1 MAATIRT
8 ADQRL
13 SHSADGYVTDI
24 AYTRHHHATLDPGR
38 AILVAERA
46 GRSRPA
52 IQYAC
57 ELGFGQG
64 LSLAIHSSASDTEW
78 WGVDVLPQH
87 VEFARSLIDDPRARE
102 RVVCANFEQFDS
114 RDDLPCF
121 DFIALHGVW
130 SWVSAQNRARIAAF
144 IDRRLAPNGIVYLGY
159 NALPGWGP
167 VLSLRELLVATA
179 SQANSARLEDRIE
192 AALRFAARVV
202 ASNPRILDSQP
213 AFERQL
219 REIHSKKKSYLAHE
233 YFNRDW
239 HPMHF
244 AQVAAELVPL
254 GLSYLG
260 QADFSD
266 SYDQWRLTE
275 GQRELLATVDDPL
288 LRETARDVILD
299 RRFRRDYWVRSE
311 AAPASASYSRLETR
325 LWIPPALRSVDTTT
339 PAEVTKWLASLGAPG
354 SMVTRSIET
363 TAEHAAL
370 GYALGQGLVELARE
384 PTETQAN
391 KAAVAKINRR
401 ILDRVPEDGEMSVLA
416 SHLSGSGV
424 ELGWWTL
431 ALLAAMRVDEYVDAV
446 IHRVLAQA
454 EQLGIA
460 LSRQGFALTPEETG
474 NELRAR
480 HAALLAQRNVINGS
494 FAI

>member
-1 MAATIRT
+1 
-8 ADQRL
+8 
-13 SHSADGYVTDI
+13 
-24 AYTRHHHATLDPGR
+24 
-38 AILVAERA
+38 
-46 GRSRPA
+46 
-52 IQYAC
+52 
-57 ELGFGQG
+57 
-64 LSLAIHSSASDTEW
+64 
-78 WGVDVLPQH
+78 
-87 VEFARSLIDDPRARE
+87 
-102 RVVCANFEQFDS
+102 
-114 RDDLPCF
+114 
-121 DFIALHGVW
+121 
-130 SWVSAQNRARIAAF
+130 
-144 IDRRLAPNGIVYLGY
+144 
-159 NALPGWGP
+159 
-167 VLSLRELLVATA
+167 
-179 SQANSARLEDRIE
+179 
-192 AALRFAARVV
+192 VV

-244 AQVAAELVPL
+244 AQVTAELVPL

-275 GQRELLATVDDPL
+275 GQRELLATVDDSL

-325 LWIPPALRSVDTTT
+325 LWIPPVLRSVDTTT

-354 SMVTRSIET
+354 SIVTRSIET

-370 GYALGQGLVELARE
+370 GYALDQGLVELARE
-384 PTETQAN
+384 PAVTHVNRAG
-391 KAAVAKINRR
+391 VAKINRR
-401 ILDRVPEDGEMSVLA
+401 ILDRVPHDFEMSVLA
-416 SHLSGSGV
+416 SHLTGSGV

-431 ALLAAMRVDEYVDAV
+431 ALLAAMRVDARADEVV
-446 IHRVLAQA
+446 GRVLAQA

>member
-78 WGVDVLPQH
+78 WGLDVLPQH

-275 GQRELLATVDDPL
+275 GQRELLATVDDSL

-311 AAPASASYSRLETR
+311 AAPASAS
-325 LWIPPALRSVDTTT
+325 
-339 PAEVTKWLASLGAPG
+339 
-354 SMVTRSIET
+354 
-363 TAEHAAL
+363 
-370 GYALGQGLVELARE
+370 
-384 PTETQAN
+384 
-391 KAAVAKINRR
+391 
-401 ILDRVPEDGEMSVLA
+401 
-416 SHLSGSGV
+416 
-424 ELGWWTL
+424 
-431 ALLAAMRVDEYVDAV
+431 
-446 IHRVLAQA
+446 
-454 EQLGIA
+454 
-460 LSRQGFALTPEETG
+460 
-474 NELRAR
+474 
-480 HAALLAQRNVINGS
+480 
-494 FAI
+494 